1 MESDDDSN
9 SIIDELSISTTVQNG
24 TNNHHEIV
32 NEPLNYTT
40 YLHTDI
46 LFSAL
51 KCLSHIDRSNNS
63 SPAVHDEHF
72 FILIHQVFELWFKQ
86 ILFEIDSIRSIFD
99 NNDDFLPY
107 FFITNLRLN
116 RIAKIWSIL
125 IDQLQLLESM
135 TPMEFLEFRD
145 FITPASGFQSLQF
158 RLIEIKLGLTDQF
171 RNSYKTKYFTQTMFK
186 GEQTH
191 QLEIALQENSLLCQI
206 ERWLEK
212 IYDNTSFSFH
222 DVFTSAIQNM
232 IEYEKQ
238 KQILS
243 GIDVETV
250 ERTADITKQ
259 KFDKMIDP
267 NEYKKLLENNE
278 RRISQKA
285 MLSVL
290 MIAHYYQEP
299 CLQHAYEILNSLIDI
314 NNFMST
320 WRYKHIILVQ
330 RQIGR
335 KRGTGGTEG
344 FSYLQETM

>member
-1 MESDDDSN
+1 
-9 SIIDELSISTTVQNG
+9 
-24 TNNHHEIV
+24 
-32 NEPLNYTT
+32 
-40 YLHTDI
+40 
-46 LFSAL
+46 
-51 KCLSHIDRSNNS
+51 
-63 SPAVHDEHF
+63 
-72 FILIHQVFELWFKQ
+72 
-86 ILFEIDSIRSIFD
+86 
-99 NNDDFLPY
+99 
-107 FFITNLRLN
+107 
-116 RIAKIWSIL
+116 
-125 IDQLQLLESM
+125 M

-171 RNSYKTKYFTQTMFK
+171 RNSYKTKYFTQTMFN

-238 KQILS
+238 KQILN

-299 CLQHAYEILNSLIDI
+299 CFQHAYEILNSLIDI

-344 FSYLQETM
+344 FSYLQETMRRFLPKFVDKSTIPATTISSIAFQLNHETPTILFVSGFIFAALIGRFMY